1 MLEQQNLANRFEIS
15 VSSVSAII
23 AAWVNLM
30 FYSFNTI
37 KHQPPWD
44 VVEKHMPEAFNKE
57 YPNTQLI
64 IYATEF
70 QVERPSSL

>member
-1 MLEQQNLANRFEIS
+1 
-15 VSSVSAII
+15 
-23 AAWVNLM
+23 M

-37 KHQPPWD
+37 EHLPPWY
-44 VVEKHMPEAFNKE
+44 VVEKHMPEAFKEE
-57 YPNTQLI
+57 YPNTRLI